1 MRTIEAI
8 SISLL
13 TKSTKQL
20 RRTKHACA
28 DKAFGEQALLY
39 IYMRRPQEVR
49 GITPEAFLKQ
59 RIPIVDIP
67 LSLDLRKLAISLKA
81 VAEAVKPKMMPG
93 KIRTNLRNIRY
104 IHGHRCCRCHPTED
118 R

>member
-28 DKAFGEQALLY
+28 DKAFGEQAPLY
-39 IYMRRPQEVR
+39 IYE
-49 GITPEAFLKQ
+49 
-59 RIPIVDIP
+59 
-67 LSLDLRKLAISLKA
+67 KA
-81 VAEAVKPKMMPG
+81 SGG
-93 KIRTNLRNIRY
+93 K
-104 IHGHRCCRCHPTED
+104 GCHS
-118 R
+118 

>member
-1 MRTIEAI
+1 MRAIEVI

-28 DKAFGEQALLY
+28 DKAFSEQALLY

-67 LSLDLRKLAISLKA
+67 LSLSSDLRKLAIFLKSRSRGRKA
-81 VAEAVKPKMMPG
+81 KNDARQIGNDNRPVLFL
-93 KIRTNLRNIRY
+93 TNKAIANPI
-104 IHGHRCCRCHPTED
+104 
-118 R
+118 